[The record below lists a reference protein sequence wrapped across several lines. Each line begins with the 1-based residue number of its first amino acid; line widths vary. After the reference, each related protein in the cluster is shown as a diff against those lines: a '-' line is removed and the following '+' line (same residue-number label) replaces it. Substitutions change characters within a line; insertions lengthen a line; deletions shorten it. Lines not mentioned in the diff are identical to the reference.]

1 MSAAIVEHHEAA
13 PAIAIEAKR
22 LHVRHP
28 GVDRDVLRDA
38 SIKVREGEILALVGP
53 NGSGK
58 STLIR
63 ALGRDLEPRQGEIE
77 VEGEPLASYP
87 RRRLARRVARLP
99 QDPATPE
106 GLTVEALVE
115 CGRHPHVGAFG
126 RLGSRDQSIV
136 AEALEAVE
144 IADFRTRPLEN
155 LSGGERR
162 RAWIAMAI
170 AQEPRVLL
178 LDEPTTALDL
188 RHQFELLDLL
198 VRLNRER
205 GTTIVLSIHD
215 LEHAAHVA
223 DRVAVLSRGRVY
235 VVGPPTDVLSEE
247 TLLDVFRVES
257 KVSEEEGG
265 LTLRILGP
273 GDPIRNF

>member
-1 MSAAIVEHHEAA
+1 VSDAVVENAPPSLALEAR
-13 PAIAIEAKR
+13 R

-38 SIKVREGEILALVGP
+38 SLKVRESEILALIGP

-63 ALGRDLEPRQGEIE
+63 SLGRDLEARKGEIF
-77 VEGEPLASYP
+77 VEGDPLSSYP

-99 QDPATPE
+99 QDPQTPE

-144 IADFRTRPLEN
+144 IADLRTRPLEM

-170 AQEPRVLL
+170 AQQPRVLL
-178 LDEPTTALDL
+178 LDEPTSALDL

-205 GTTIVLSIHD
+205 RTTIVLSIHD
-215 LEHAAHVA
+215 LEHAAHIA

-235 VVGPPTDVLSEE
+235 DVGPPERVLNEE
-247 TLLDVFRVES
+247 TLLDVFHVES
-257 KVSEEEGG
+257 RITDEEGG
-265 LTLRILGP
+265 LTIRILGP
-273 GDPIRNF
+273 GDPLRNF

>member
-1 MSAAIVEHHEAA
+1 MSAAHVEESAAA
-13 PAIAIEAKR
+13 PAIALEAKR

-38 SIKVREGEILALVGP
+38 SLEVREGEIFALVGP

-63 ALGRDLEPRQGEIE
+63 ALGRDLEVRRGSVL
-77 VEGEPLASYP
+77 VEGMPLASYP
-87 RRRLARRVARLP
+87 RRRLARLIARLP
-99 QDPATPE
+99 QDPTTPE

-126 RLGSRDQSIV
+126 RLGSRDQAIV
-136 AEALEAVE
+136 AEALEEVE
-144 IADFRTRPLEN
+144 IADFRTRSLET

-162 RAWIAMAI
+162 RAWIAMAL

-178 LDEPTTALDL
+178 LDEPTAALDL

-223 DRVAVLSRGRVY
+223 NRIAVLSRGRVY
-235 VVGPPTDVLSEE
+235 AVGSPRDVLSEE

-257 KVSEEEGG
+257 KVVDEEGG
-265 LTLRILGP
+265 LTMRILGP

>member
-1 MSAAIVEHHEAA
+1 MSAAAVESRE

-38 SIKVREGEILALVGP
+38 SLKIREGEILALVGP

-63 ALGRDLEPRQGEIE
+63 ALGRDLDPRRGEIE
-77 VEGEPLASYP
+77 VEGEPLSNYA

-99 QDPATPE
+99 QDPTTPE

-115 CGRHPHVGAFG
+115 CGRHPHVGSFG
-126 RLGSRDQSIV
+126 RLGSRDLAIV

-144 IADFRTRPLEN
+144 IADFRTRPLET

-235 VVGPPTDVLSEE
+235 AVGPPAQVLSEE

-257 KVSEEEGG
+257 KISDEDGD

>member
-1 MSAAIVEHHEAA
+1 MSAASVGDPSETL
-13 PAIAIEAKR
+13 AIEARR

-38 SIKVREGEILALVGP
+38 SLKVREGEILALVGP

-63 ALGRDLEPRQGEIE
+63 ALGRDLDLRKGE
-77 VEGEPLASYP
+77 VVLEGRPLASYP
-87 RRRLARRVARLP
+87 RRELARRVARLP
-99 QDPATPE
+99 QDPQTPE

-126 RLGSRDQSIV
+126 RLGPRDLAIV

-144 IADFRTRPLEN
+144 IAEYRTRPLEM

-162 RAWIAMAI
+162 RAWFAMAI
-170 AQEPRVLL
+170 AQEPKLLL
-178 LDEPTTALDL
+178 LDEPTSALDL

-198 VRLNRER
+198 VKLNAER

-215 LEHAAHVA
+215 LEHAAHVG
-223 DRVAVLSRGRVY
+223 DRVAVLARGRVY
-235 VVGPPTDVLSEE
+235 DCGPPEQVLNEE

-257 KVSEEEGG
+257 RIDCEESG
-265 LTLRILGP
+265 LTMRILGP

>member
-1 MSAAIVEHHEAA
+1 MSDAVVENAPPSLALEAR
-13 PAIAIEAKR
+13 R

-38 SIKVREGEILALVGP
+38 SLKVRESEILALIGP

-63 ALGRDLEPRQGEIE
+63 SLGRDLEARKGEIF
-77 VEGEPLASYP
+77 VEGDPLSSYP

-99 QDPATPE
+99 QDPQTPE

-126 RLGSRDQSIV
+126 RLGPRDQSIV

-144 IADFRTRPLEN
+144 IADLRTRPLEM

-170 AQEPRVLL
+170 AQQPRVLL
-178 LDEPTTALDL
+178 LDEPTSALDL

-205 GTTIVLSIHD
+205 RTTIVLSIHD
-215 LEHAAHVA
+215 LEHAAHIA

-235 VVGPPTDVLSEE
+235 DVGPPERVLNEE
-247 TLLDVFRVES
+247 TLLDVFHVES
-257 KVSEEEGG
+257 RITDEEGR
-265 LTLRILGP
+265 LTMRILGP
-273 GDPIRNF
+273 GDPLRNF